1 MLSFLRN
8 NSIKIVYGI
17 IISFIVTTFMGVV
30 FFNDSFKTSKDV
42 QQRQLDRQ
50 SAVALIGEDPVPR
63 QMFLLETRRLA
74 SQLPE
79 DVQMNNNIVEM
90 IQLNAL
96 NKAIENTLLLE
107 MGKKQKIKATRSEV
121 NTALLSVMDQFE
133 VTNKKDLKLK
143 ISELGGSYESML
155 YQLKNDIIASKLQQA
170 LLKSVQLNDLDK
182 ENMNSKYEIK
192 DIFISKRTT
201 QNTIIEDEEL
211 FERAA
216 SIRLKISDSDTF
228 DTQLKAVYNELNIT
242 PNTQS
247 KELTINQVIP
257 ELARAI
263 YSINPGEISQPI
275 RTLNGYFIVELKNKE
290 SLSVTQQISEDQLK
304 QDWERQV
311 FFSYLFDQQSGR
323 EVKILDHN
331 LKALKL
337 KNEGRLIEAIEAYQG
352 VISQDPSNPYPN
364 LLIAQLYL
372 MLGDIPNAK
381 QILLKGEI
389 KESLMNGFIP
399 EIHVLL
405 AEIYNQEGFSSK
417 RDQQYDKLLK
427 SENANLNVLNY
438 LKDTFESSKDNSRLS
453 LVNQKIKE
461 ASATKDIIEDVSSL
475 SKETDT
481 ASEFV
486 KEVNKN

>member
-1 MLSFLRN
+1 M
-8 NSIKIVYGI
+8 
-17 IISFIVTTFMGVV
+17 
-30 FFNDSFKTSKDV
+30 
-42 QQRQLDRQ
+42 
-50 SAVALIGEDPVPR
+50 
-63 QMFLLETRRLA
+63 
-74 SQLPE
+74 
-79 DVQMNNNIVEM
+79 
-90 IQLNAL
+90 
-96 NKAIENTLLLE
+96 
-107 MGKKQKIKATRSEV
+107 
-121 NTALLSVMDQFE
+121 
-133 VTNKKDLKLK
+133 
-143 ISELGGSYESML
+143 
-155 YQLKNDIIASKLQQA
+155 
-170 LLKSVQLNDLDK
+170 
-182 ENMNSKYEIK
+182 
-192 DIFISKRTT
+192 
-201 QNTIIEDEEL
+201 
-211 FERAA
+211 
-216 SIRLKISDSDTF
+216 
-228 DTQLKAVYNELNIT
+228 
-242 PNTQS
+242 
-247 KELTINQVIP
+247 
-257 ELARAI
+257 
-263 YSINPGEISQPI
+263 
-275 RTLNGYFIVELKNKE
+275 
-290 SLSVTQQISEDQLK
+290 K

-438 LKDTFESSKDNSRLS
+438 LKDTFEASKDNSRLS

>member
-30 FFNDSFKTSKDV
+30 FNDSFKTSKDV

-290 SLSVTQQISEDQLK
+290 S
-304 QDWERQV
+304 
-311 FFSYLFDQQSGR
+311 
-323 EVKILDHN
+323 
-331 LKALKL
+331 
-337 KNEGRLIEAIEAYQG
+337 
-352 VISQDPSNPYPN
+352 YP
-364 LLIAQLYL
+364 LL
-372 MLGDIPNAK
+372 NK
-381 QILLKGEI
+381 
-389 KESLMNGFIP
+389 F
-399 EIHVLL
+399 
-405 AEIYNQEGFSSK
+405 
-417 RDQQYDKLLK
+417 
-427 SENANLNVLNY
+427 
-438 LKDTFESSKDNSRLS
+438 
-453 LVNQKIKE
+453 QKI
-461 ASATKDIIEDVSSL
+461 
-475 SKETDT
+475 
-481 ASEFV
+481 
-486 KEVNKN
+486 N